1 MITALDRLIHR
12 YVLANHP
19 FFKTSAD
26 DVLKWL
32 PFGVLLFADLLGKK
46 TTSGWKKQVLIAGAG
61 EAIKYLISHNLKEIT
76 NEHRPA
82 PYTGSH
88 SFPSGHTCTSF
99 STAEVLHSELK
110 DSLPWLSYSGYV
122 TATAVAVIRVM
133 KNRHWLQDVV
143 AGAAIGIIST
153 KLAYA
158 LVNKLASPRRNREKL
173 PEIKT
178 AK

>member
-12 YVLANHP
+12 HVLANHP

-32 PFGVLLFADLLGKK
+32 PFGVVFFADILGKK
-46 TTSGWKKQVLIAGAG
+46 TTSGWKRQVLIAGASA
-61 EAIKYLISHNLKEIT
+61 AIKYLISDNLKKIT
-76 NEHRPA
+76 HEHRPA

-88 SFPSGHTCTSF
+88 SFPSGHACTAF

>member
-1 MITALDRLIHR
+1 MIMALDRLIHR
-12 YVLANHP
+12 YVLLKHP

-26 DVLKWL
+26 DVLKWM
-32 PFGVLLFADLLGKK
+32 PFGVLLFADILGKK
-46 TTSGWKKQVLIAGAG
+46 TTSGWKRQVLIAGAG
-61 EAIKYLISHNLKEIT
+61 EAIKYLISDNLKKIT

-88 SFPSGHTCTSF
+88 SFPSGHTCTAF
-99 STAEVLHSELK
+99 STAEVLHSEFK

-122 TATAVAVIRVM
+122 IATAVAAIRVM

-158 LVNKLASPRRNREKL
+158 LVNKLTSARPNREKL
-173 PEIKT
+173 PETKA

>member
-1 MITALDRLIHR
+1 M
-12 YVLANHP
+12 
-19 FFKTSAD
+19 
-26 DVLKWL
+26 
-32 PFGVLLFADLLGKK
+32 PFGLLLLADILGKK
-46 TTSGWKKQVLIAGAG
+46 TTSGWKKQVLIAGAA
-61 EAIKYLISHNLKEIT
+61 ESFKYLISDNLKKLT

-82 PYTGSH
+82 PYTGNH

-158 LVNKLASPRRNREKL
+158 LVNKLGNPRRNRKKL
-173 PEIKT
+173 SHPETTHSPVKQ
-178 AK
+178 ASE